1 MVTEAKRIFTTEE
14 LRGYFVTTTRGALIA
29 LGLDDLDAGP
39 RPRPGGYVE
48 LSEAAWAAIEHR
60 PRLLVGST
68 EEIGDDDVMVV
79 SASAT
84 DLLAALDEALGAM
97 LDDGTYQRIFG
108 AYLPG
113 ATLPGAVG
121 T

>member
-1 MVTEAKRIFTTEE
+1 M
-14 LRGYFVTTTRGALIA
+14 
-29 LGLDDLDAGP
+29 
-39 RPRPGGYVE
+39 
-48 LSEAAWAAIEHR
+48 
-60 PRLLVGST
+60 GST

>member
-1 MVTEAKRIFTTEE
+1 MKAIFRDVYGSPDV
-14 LRGYFVTTTRGALIA
+14 LQ
-29 LGLDDLDAGP
+29 
-39 RPRPGGYVE
+39 
-48 LSEAAWAAIEHR
+48 LSDIGK
-60 PRLLVGST
+60 P
-68 EEIGDDDVMVV
+68 EIGDDDVMVV